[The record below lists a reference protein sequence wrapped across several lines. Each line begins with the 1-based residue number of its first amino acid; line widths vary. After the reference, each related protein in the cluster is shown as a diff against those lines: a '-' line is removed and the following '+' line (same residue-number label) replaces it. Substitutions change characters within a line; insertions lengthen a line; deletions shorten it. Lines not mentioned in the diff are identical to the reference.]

1 MGDAV
6 TIKLLSRIALL
17 AAALL
22 PIAHLTS
29 LGVMEA
35 SGFVLLTASAVLFA
49 LESSVNSAVALRR
62 VHTGAAIPIVG
73 YVILTLLSI
82 GVMLDQPDDQIAALR
97 ELKWVLY
104 FFAFLYFFDR
114 FWSDAWRRYIPVLS
128 SAVAVMGLFGL
139 CQFVYGWEWPRPES
153 VLSPWGEY
161 FRVTGFFNQPQS
173 FAGNLGMA
181 TLFLLGFTMSHF
193 ERGSRVVEN
202 PPFHLLAFV
211 VMGLLGVLL
220 TLTRSAWLGAAVV
233 AVLAFGRVKTS
244 WGAITLVVF
253 LVLTGIGWY
262 SGSPFSDR
270 LSSDVSVNEESIE
283 IRQELW
289 EANWRM
295 FQDSPYLGIGP
306 GQNLSRLEEYY
317 QEAEVEYGIIDRA
330 HNNILEHLAGQ
341 GLFVAGFYLIFS
353 GYFLWA
359 AYCVSVRQDADRFVR
374 SIGAGSLCAQVYFHI
389 LGLVDSNFFD
399 QEVKNIVVWD
409 LGTDLLLR
417 IAARE
422 KPAAT

>member
-1 MGDAV
+1 M

-22 PIAHLTS
+22 PVAHLTS

-35 SGFVLLTASAVLFA
+35 SGFILLVASGALFA
-49 LESSVNSAVALRR
+49 LESSVNPSASLERI
-62 VHTGAAIPIVG
+62 HSGAAMPIVG
-73 YVILTLLSI
+73 YAALTLLSI
-82 GVMLDQPDDQIAALR
+82 GVMLDQPHDQIAALR

-128 SAVAVMGLFGL
+128 SAVALMGLFGL

-211 VMGLLGVLL
+211 IMGLLGVLL

-270 LSSDVSVNEESIE
+270 LSSNVSGNKESIE
-283 IRQELW
+283 TRQELW
-289 EANWRM
+289 GANWRM
-295 FQDSPYLGIGP
+295 FKESPYLGIGP
-306 GQNLSRLEEYY
+306 GENLNRLEEYY
-317 QEAEVEYGIIDRA
+317 GQMSVKYGRIDRA
-330 HNNILEHLAGQ
+330 HNNTLELLASRGI
-341 GLFVAGFYLIFS
+341 FATGFYLIFS
-353 GYFLWA
+353 AYFLWA
-359 AYCVSVRQDADRFVR
+359 AHCLSTSQGIGSLARGV
-374 SIGAGSLCAQVYFHI
+374 GAGSLCAQAYFHI
-389 LGLVDSNFFD
+389 LGLTDSNFFD
-399 QEVKNIVVWD
+399 QEVKNVVVWIWA
-409 LGTDLLLR
+409 LT
-417 IAARE
+417 AALFHRA
-422 KPAAT
+422 KKGGLA

>member
-1 MGDAV
+1 MIV
-6 TIKLLSRIALL
+6 QLVSRMALL

-35 SGFVLLTASAVLFA
+35 SGFVLLMASAALFA
-49 LESSVNSAVALRR
+49 LESRVNPAGALRR

-73 YVILTLLSI
+73 YAILTLLSV
-82 GVMLDQPDDQIAALR
+82 GVMLDQPNDQIAALR

-114 FWSDAWRRYIPVLS
+114 FWSDAWRRYILVLS
-128 SAVAVMGLFGL
+128 SAVALTGLFAL
-139 CQFVYGWEWPRPES
+139 CQFIYGWEWPRPAS
-153 VLSPWGEY
+153 VLAHWGHY

-181 TLFLLGFTMSHF
+181 TFFLLGFTLTQF
-193 ERGSRVVEN
+193 KRGSGVVEK
-202 PPFHLLAFV
+202 PSVHLLMSTAL
-211 VMGLLGVLL
+211 GSLGVLL
-220 TLTRSAWLGAAVV
+220 TLTRSAWLGGAVV

-244 WGAITLVVF
+244 WGAITLVVL
-253 LVLTGIGWY
+253 LVLSGIGWY

-270 LSSDVSVNEESIE
+270 LSSDVSGNKESIE

-295 FQDSPYLGIGP
+295 FQDAPYLGFGP

-317 QEAEVEYGIIDRA
+317 QGAEVEYGVIDRA
-330 HNNILEHLAGQ
+330 HNNILEHLSGQ
-341 GLFVAGFYLIFS
+341 GGFVAGFYLIFS

-359 AYCVSVRQDADRFVR
+359 AYCLSVRQGADGFVR
-374 SIGAGSLCAQVYFHI
+374 GIGAGSLLAQIYFHI

-399 QEVKNIVVWD
+399 QEVKNLVVWVWA
-409 LGTDLLLR
+409 LT
-417 IAARE
+417 AAAHSRNRE
-422 KPAAT
+422 AAAA

>member
-220 TLTRSAWLGAAVV
+220 TLTRSAWLGAAVA

-270 LSSDVSVNEESIE
+270 LSSDVSVNEQSIE

-317 QEAEVEYGIIDRA
+317 QKAEVEYGVIDRA

-353 GYFLWA
+353 GYFLWT
-359 AYCVSVRQDADRFVR
+359 AYCLSVRQGADRFVR

-399 QEVKNIVVWD
+399 QEVKNIVVWIWA
-409 LGTDLLLR
+409 LT
-417 IAARE
+417 AAAHSRKRE
-422 KPAAT
+422 AAAT

>member
-220 TLTRSAWLGAAVV
+220 TLTRSAWLGAAVA

-317 QEAEVEYGIIDRA
+317 QKAEVEYGVIDRA

-353 GYFLWA
+353 GYFLWT
-359 AYCVSVRQDADRFVR
+359 AYCLSVRQGADRFVR

-399 QEVKNIVVWD
+399 QEVKNIVVWIWA
-409 LGTDLLLR
+409 LT
-417 IAARE
+417 AAAYSRKRE
-422 KPAAT
+422 AAAT

>member
-1 MGDAV
+1 MTV
-6 TIKLLSRIALL
+6 KLLSRMALL

-22 PIAHLTS
+22 PAAHLTS

-35 SGFVLLTASAVLFA
+35 SGFVLLMTSGALFA
-49 LESSVNSAVALRR
+49 AESRVNPAVALRR
-62 VHTGAAIPIVG
+62 VHSGAAMPILG
-73 YVILTLLSI
+73 YAVLTLLSI
-82 GVMLDQPDDQIAALR
+82 GVMLNQPHDQIAALR

-128 SAVAVMGLFGL
+128 GAVALMGLFGL
-139 CQFVYGWEWPRPES
+139 CQFIYGWEWPRPES
-153 VLSPWGEY
+153 VLAPWGQY

-181 TLFLLGFTMSHF
+181 TLFLLGFAISHF
-193 ERGSRVVEN
+193 EKGSRVVEN

-220 TLTRSAWLGAAVV
+220 TLTRSAWLGAAVA
-233 AVLAFGRVKTS
+233 AVFAFGRVKTS

-270 LSSDVSVNEESIE
+270 LSSDVSGNKESID

-306 GQNLSRLEEYY
+306 GQNLSQLEEYY
-317 QEAEVEYGIIDRA
+317 QEAEVEYGVIDRA

-353 GYFLWA
+353 GYFLWT
-359 AYCVSVRQDADRFVR
+359 AYRLSVRQDADRFVR

-399 QEVKNIVVWD
+399 QEVKNTVVWVWA
-409 LGTDLLLR
+409 LT
-417 IAARE
+417 AAMYNRTG
-422 KPAAT
+422 KKGGVA